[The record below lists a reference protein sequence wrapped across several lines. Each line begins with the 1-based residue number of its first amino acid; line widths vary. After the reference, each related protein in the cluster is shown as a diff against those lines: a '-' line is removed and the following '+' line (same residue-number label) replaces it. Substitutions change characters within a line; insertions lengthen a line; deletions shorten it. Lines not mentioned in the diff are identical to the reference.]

1 MVAVAVIA
9 SLVDGISIFVGDRPS
24 ADSIA
29 LVGAQPGTPDRSPG
43 FFDAD
48 PFTMRY
54 GAEAAR
60 VRELST
66 LFADSQAALAPITPH
81 KSASRVD
88 VAHAILHE
96 GALDTDDVLSRR
108 LRLDSVDADVPAA
121 RSAIEDVFTILTRE
135 GLTPAGAF

>member
-1 MVAVAVIA
+1 
-9 SLVDGISIFVGDRPS
+9 
-24 ADSIA
+24 
-29 LVGAQPGTPDRSPG
+29 
-43 FFDAD
+43 
-48 PFTMRY
+48 MRY